1 MRLELLKRL
10 CETPGIAGYEG
21 RVRELVVPELREVC
35 DEVTVD
41 ALGNVIAL
49 KRGTGAEPRRRVM
62 LAAHMDEIGFM
73 VSHVDDSGFLRLQPL
88 GGFDPRALFQQRVL
102 VHTRSGAE
110 FRGILAPA
118 AKPAHLLEAQDR
130 EKAPKMAELFVDVG
144 LSGDAAKAAID
155 LGDMVT
161 LERTVEEIG
170 DCLVGKAFD
179 DRISLFVM
187 LEALRELQT
196 AACDIYAV
204 ATVQE
209 EVGLRGAATAAYT
222 VQPDLS
228 IALDITL
235 AVDLPGSAKQDQ
247 VTRLGEGVALKLMDS
262 SHISNPK
269 LVRAFRDLA
278 ERESIPYQLEILP
291 HGGTDASPMQ
301 LARGGSAAMTLST
314 PTRYVHTVN
323 EMAHR
328 DDVQGAIRLLARFLE
343 IAHEVDYA
351 LQ

>member
-21 RVRELVVPELREVC
+21 RVRELVLPELRELC
-35 DEVTVD
+35 DEVSVD

-49 KRGTGAEPRRRVM
+49 KRGAGAEPRRRVM
-62 LAAHMDEIGFM
+62 LAAHMDEVGFM
-73 VSHVDDSGFLRLQPL
+73 VSHVDDIGFLRLQPV
-88 GGFDPRALFQQRVL
+88 GGFDPRALFQQRVM
-102 VHTRSGAE
+102 VHARSGDDL
-110 FRGILAPA
+110 RGILAPA
-118 AKPAHLLEAQDR
+118 VKPAHLLEPRDW
-130 EKAPKMAELFVDVG
+130 EKAPKLAELFVDVG
-144 LSGDAAKAAID
+144 LSGEAAKAAID
-155 LGDMVT
+155 VGDTVT
-161 LERTVEEIG
+161 LDRTVEEIG

-187 LEALRELQT
+187 LEALRELRS
-196 AACDIYAV
+196 AACDIYAI

-235 AVDLPGSAKQDQ
+235 AIDLPGSAKQDQ
-247 VTRLGEGVALKLMDS
+247 VTRLGKGVALKLMDS
-262 SHISNPK
+262 SHISNPR

-291 HGGTDASPMQ
+291 HGGTDAAPMQ

-328 DDVQGAIRLLARFLE
+328 RDVEGAIRLLARFLE

-351 LQ
+351 L